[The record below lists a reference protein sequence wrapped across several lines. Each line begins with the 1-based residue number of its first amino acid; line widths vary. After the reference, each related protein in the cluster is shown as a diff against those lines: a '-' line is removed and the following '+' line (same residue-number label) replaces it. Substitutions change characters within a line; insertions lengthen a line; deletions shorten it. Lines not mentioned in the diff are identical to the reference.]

1 MKPYWLK
8 HLSPQWRARLM
19 RVGFN
24 LHPAFRATGGRVIHV
39 APDFHHIR
47 IKLPLLRRTR
57 NIVGSMYGGSLFAVT
72 DGAHPTMLM
81 SALGPDHVVWD
92 KAASI
97 RFRKPAYAT
106 LYADFHLPAGEIEEI
121 RQILARQHETT
132 RIYTVELKDKSGIVY
147 AVVER
152 TIYIADKA
160 FYKQKSTHAAG
171 DTGIAIRQDPPRP

>member
-1 MKPYWLK
+1 MIQPYWFK
-8 HLSPQWRARLM
+8 SLSPQWRARLM

-24 LHPAFRATGGRVIHV
+24 LHPAFRATGGRVLYV
-39 APDFHHIR
+39 SPDFLHIR

-81 SALGPDHVVWD
+81 SALGPDHIVWD

-97 RFRKPAYAT
+97 RYRKPAYTT
-106 LYADFHLPAGEIEEI
+106 LYVDFRLPPDEIADI
-121 RQILARQHETT
+121 RRVLAREHETT
-132 RIYTVELKDKSGIVY
+132 RSYTVELKDKDGVVY

-152 TIYIADKA
+152 TIYIADKK
-160 FYKQKSTHAAG
+160 FYKRKNSGG
-171 DTGIAIRQDPPRP
+171 DTCNASLEGDPPP